1 MAADIHL
8 ANWGWGIAHCH
19 LVFLLRVVCVL
30 CLSSIVQLV
39 QSAGEEKSEKQER
52 DEMIMSLLLDQ
63 VLPRATA
70 LYLAGPL
77 QVRQQQPGGRVW
89 SPAMQAVVSAA
100 GYSEPK
106 PVTTDRKF
114 SCQAWS
120 PALML
125 C

>member
-8 ANWGWGIAHCH
+8 ANWGLGHSAIAIWFCY
-19 LVFLLRVVCVL
+19 LELCVL
-30 CLSSIVQLV
+30 CLSSIMQLV